1 MNEAENGVGAPLA
14 GAWVDEMGNMLAKA
28 FCGRERGII

>member
-1 MNEAENGVGAPLA
+1 MSEAAYGVGAPLE